1 MRLIGYIRVSTDQQD
16 LGPEVQ
22 RQGIER
28 AAAGRELIIFEDR
41 IGGGLDVEKREG
53 LADAL
58 AELRRGDEF
67 IVYKLDRLARDLML
81 QLIIEKRIKDKGC
94 RLVSCQDEGTEGED
108 SPQKELIRQIL
119 AVFAQFERSLIKQR
133 TREAL
138 RIKKQQGVKLGAP
151 VKDYNDID
159 FSKGW
164 EGSGLSR
171 SSFYKAKKR
180 RECKSV

>member
-28 AAAGRELIIFEDR
+28 AAVGRELIIFEDR

-94 RLVSCQDEGTEGED
+94 KLISCQDEGTEGED

-138 RIKKQQGVKLGAP
+138 RIKKQQGIKLGAP
-151 VKDYNDID
+151 VKDYSNVDL
-159 FSKGW
+159 SKRW
-164 EGSGLSR
+164 KDSGVSK
-171 SSFYKAKKR
+171 SIYYAAKKR
-180 RECKSV
+180 RECKGE

>member
-28 AAAGRELIIFEDR
+28 SANGKDLIIFEDR
-41 IGGGLDVEKREG
+41 IGGGSDVEKREG
-53 LADAL
+53 LAAAL

-94 RLVSCQDEGTEGED
+94 KLVSCQDEGTEGED

-138 RIKKQQGVKLGAP
+138 RIKKQQGIKLGAP
-151 VKDYNDID
+151 IKSYEGID
-159 FSKGW
+159 FTQGW
-164 EGSGLSR
+164 ENSGLSR
-171 SSFYKAKKR
+171 SVYYKAKKR
-180 RECKSV
+180 IKNK